1 MPEPTASSSAHSK
14 VTPGW
19 SEVKVNVASW
29 LSVGSVGEPVIVV
42 SGSGSIVQR
51 WEAGV
56 GSVLAEFT
64 ARTSSSCWPTARPV
78 RTYGDSSDSQEPQ
91 SSVTPSG
98 RSSPSRLHS
107 KVATESFEE
116 NVKLASRLLVP
127 DCGPDSIVVSGG
139 STVHSWR
146 AGVASTVPA
155 AFFARTSSV
164 WAPASRF
171 SITCRSSQELHDTG
185 SASSEHSKV
194 AAGSLET
201 SSKTAVALTVL
212 AGGPDWIVVSGTAV
226 AVPVAMA
233 KAEKL
238 STSAQ
243 TTPASVSLVVVTSV
257 QAVPSWCSRRTGS
270 AIVS

>member
-127 DCGPDSIVVSGG
+127 D
-139 STVHSWR
+139 
-146 AGVASTVPA
+146 
-155 AFFARTSSV
+155 
-164 WAPASRF
+164 
-171 SITCRSSQELHDTG
+171 
-185 SASSEHSKV
+185 
-194 AAGSLET
+194 
-201 SSKTAVALTVL
+201 
-212 AGGPDWIVVSGTAV
+212 GGPDWIVVSGTAV

-257 QAVPSWCSRRTGS
+257 QAVPSWCSRRT
-270 AIVS
+270 